1 MDGNFVLF
9 YILKKILTSCLSDK
23 KWNFENILLLMFQKK
38 YFKRTSMI
46 SINKDLVSK
55 RNGVTFTEASDN
67 VFEWGIRSF
76 IFYFWV
82 WMMSSTLGTYVSPKK
97 NVRKITSNSFFCVF
111 EYFLFHQL
119 IIDCRRFMFSQKD
132 IFLRNVANWLLV

>member
-1 MDGNFVLF
+1 VKLWKHSFTNV
-9 YILKKILTSCLSDK
+9 S
-23 KWNFENILLLMFQKK
+23 KK

-82 WMMSSTLGTYVSPKK
+82 WMMSSTLGTYVSPSK

-119 IIDCRRFMFSQKD
+119 IIDCRIFMFSQKY
-132 IFLRNVANWLLV
+132 ILTSSCEIRQTGCWCKNSRVEINFW